1 MSRRH
6 LRRAFVANV
15 NNTWNQAN
23 FVAAMRYKENS
34 MILLQVKSVKSPNH
48 FYRKIH
54 LPNSNHKK
62 KMFNISSSFFFYTD
76 VPTRIQCIKHIRLGN
91 WKFLKG
97 VHGKYQLHITIHTSC
112 KFLVTNQLFSFSLR
126 NNRKILINFFL
137 TA

>member
-1 MSRRH
+1 
-6 LRRAFVANV
+6 
-15 NNTWNQAN
+15 
-23 FVAAMRYKENS
+23 
-34 MILLQVKSVKSPNH
+34 
-48 FYRKIH
+48 
-54 LPNSNHKK
+54 
-62 KMFNISSSFFFYTD
+62 MFNISSSFFFNTD